1 MAQAT
6 RGRARPKM
14 TFTGPSEPPK
24 PAPAPAPQ
32 PLPEVQAGESFAPPP
47 QEKQRQQ
54 SRIGK
59 RAVTFY
65 VSPEAFRQL
74 RVMSAIT
81 DKSIQIIMEEALDWQ
96 FQQHD
101 MHRIAKE

>member
-1 MAQAT
+1 MAGSK
-6 RGRARPKM
+6 GRQRPKM
-14 TFTGPSEPPK
+14 TFSGPADPPK
-24 PAPAPAPQ
+24 PVGQPAPETPA
-32 PLPEVQAGESFAPPP
+32 LAAAPPQAVETGKP
-47 QEKQRQQ
+47 RQQ

-74 RVMSAIT
+74 RVLSAQT
-81 DKSIQIIMEEALDWQ
+81 DKSIQLLMVEALDWQ

>member
-1 MAQAT
+1 MATTKRQ
-6 RGRARPKM
+6 RPKM
-14 TFTGPSEPPK
+14 TFTGPAEPPR

-32 PLPEVQAGESFAPPP
+32 PLPDVQAGESAVPPP

-54 SRIGK
+54 SRVGK

-74 RVMSAIT
+74 RVMSAVT
-81 DKSIQIIMEEALDWQ
+81 DKSIQLLMEEALNWQ

>member
-6 RGRARPKM
+6 KGRARPKM
-14 TFTGPSEPPK
+14 TFTGPEASPK
-24 PAPAPAPQ
+24 PPPAPQ
-32 PLPEVQAGESFAPPP
+32 PLPEVQAGESAVPPP

-65 VSPEAFRQL
+65 VSPEALRQL

-81 DKSIQIIMEEALDWQ
+81 DKSIQLLMEEALDWQ

>member
-1 MAQAT
+1 MAAT
-6 RGRARPKM
+6 KGRARPKM
-14 TFTGPSEPPK
+14 TITGTSDPPK
-24 PAPAPAPQ
+24 PVGSSAP
-32 PLPEVQAGESFAPPP
+32 EAPPP
-47 QEKQRQQ
+47 AMPPVPADTGKPRQP

-74 RVMSAIT
+74 RVMSAVT
-81 DKSIQIIMEEALDWQ
+81 DKSIQTLMEEALDWQ

-101 MHRIAKE
+101 MHRIAKG

>member
-1 MAQAT
+1 MAASKS
-6 RGRARPKM
+6 RARPKM
-14 TFTGPSEPPK
+14 TVAGAPHPPRPEAAPDPAP
-24 PAPAPAPQ
+24 PAPATVPSPVAQTDKP
-32 PLPEVQAGESFAPPP
+32 
-47 QEKQRQQ
+47 RQQ

-74 RVMSAIT
+74 RVMSAVT
-81 DKSIQIIMEEALDWQ
+81 DKSIQTLMEEALDWQ

-101 MHRIAKE
+101 MHRIAKG